1 MPSIEDEQ
9 NRDYVKPAVNETG
22 ASEQILNSEEQRYF
36 EELKYGKFLGILE
49 TYVSDEKWT
58 LERVVRDAWQNFF
71 DANGGTLD
79 NINFSSKKENGEIII
94 TIHGNAQYDFRRL
107 LHFGAGSK
115 IGSSTTA
122 GKYGEGTRIYALHML
137 RDYGFQRVKF
147 ISGEW
152 GLEFY
157 LDRVPPHEVPEE
169 MKNIRGLFAKLSFSK
184 EEHPGSAVELITA
197 NEENVKAIQRARDL
211 FYHSEN
217 PDFRHPD
224 VDTDKGGLKIHF
236 GQKGNL
242 YINGQRIH
250 FDSRDQWLTLP
261 DMTVWSW
268 ETPRLGDRAL
278 KLGRE
283 RSLVT
288 SKELQEIVLP
298 FIVNSMSAE
307 ECQMLLPVLEPV
319 YDAESLSAAESE
331 RLLSLLVARLAAEG
345 YKGNFPGNFLA
356 HDVSPAT
363 AALLKQVGYR
373 LCRPYLGKVGMKK
386 ASVEF
391 RDIEEVHSVEMNEAE
406 RARAELVQNAIKTFL
421 EESKINLNIQARP
434 IRAFIGEH
442 PFLHGKYETDW
453 VFINQFVLSSGDLAK
468 LLALYMHEICHV
480 AGPDESAEF
489 TYAYTHLVEAWTRYI
504 IERPGVL
511 PALNEKFLA
520 IKETTPG
527 WESYD
532 DFARFIDP
540 LLEKE
545 RQDPSSPLRS
555 FSESHEGRIGSA
567 KFSLEEII
575 EDEFAGEYSAKNM
588 ITIYET
594 ALQNEVF
601 KQVREIFD
609 RPSDHMTLEE
619 ESAYESKLEKLNL
632 RRGQLEKMMQAERDK
647 IAGSTKGVR
656 DAKRAIKKSKIPVWE
671 KELNR
676 LRSQI
681 EEINQKLKTGFR
693 GLPYL
698 TARLETQKIFGRKVD
713 LYAFLH
719 IEDFV
724 VASLELII
732 ERNAPKP
739 LADIIKE
746 VDEMIIYLKRNAS
759 YPRNVHDAVVLAL
772 SRVKRAVYLNPN
784 KINLNYS
791 QRLFREVVGTI

>member
-1 MPSIEDEQ
+1 
-9 NRDYVKPAVNETG
+9 
-22 ASEQILNSEEQRYF
+22 
-36 EELKYGKFLGILE
+36 
-49 TYVSDEKWT
+49 
-58 LERVVRDAWQNFF
+58 
-71 DANGGTLD
+71 
-79 NINFSSKKENGEIII
+79 
-94 TIHGNAQYDFRRL
+94 
-107 LHFGAGSK
+107 
-115 IGSSTTA
+115 
-122 GKYGEGTRIYALHML
+122 
-137 RDYGFQRVKF
+137 
-147 ISGEW
+147 
-152 GLEFY
+152 
-157 LDRVPPHEVPEE
+157 
-169 MKNIRGLFAKLSFSK
+169 
-184 EEHPGSAVELITA
+184 
-197 NEENVKAIQRARDL
+197 
-211 FYHSEN
+211 
-217 PDFRHPD
+217 
-224 VDTDKGGLKIHF
+224 
-236 GQKGNL
+236 
-242 YINGQRIH
+242 
-250 FDSRDQWLTLP
+250 
-261 DMTVWSW
+261 
-268 ETPRLGDRAL
+268 
-278 KLGRE
+278 
-283 RSLVT
+283 
-288 SKELQEIVLP
+288 
-298 FIVNSMSAE
+298 
-307 ECQMLLPVLEPV
+307 
-319 YDAESLSAAESE
+319 
-331 RLLSLLVARLAAEG
+331 
-345 YKGNFPGNFLA
+345 
-356 HDVSPAT
+356 
-363 AALLKQVGYR
+363 
-373 LCRPYLGKVGMKK
+373 
-386 ASVEF
+386 
-391 RDIEEVHSVEMNEAE
+391 
-406 RARAELVQNAIKTFL
+406 
-421 EESKINLNIQARP
+421 
-434 IRAFIGEH
+434 
-442 PFLHGKYETDW
+442 
-453 VFINQFVLSSGDLAK
+453 
-468 LLALYMHEICHV
+468 
-480 AGPDESAEF
+480 
-489 TYAYTHLVEAWTRYI
+489 
-504 IERPGVL
+504 VL